1 MTTRTTHHLLV
12 FLLGFLSLGALG
24 GGGLLVLAP
33 GGQLLRMPL
42 SLLAG
47 SLFNS
52 FLGPGLVLFFVLGVA
67 PGWLAVALVT
77 KPPSRLA
84 ERLNC
89 FADMHWAWTG
99 SVYVAFALVG
109 WLQLEMIFIRAA
121 TWLHAFYMGLA
132 LAILFVALLP
142 KVRRLYRVPRGSFSR
157 KKT

>member
-1 MTTRTTHHLLV
+1 MTARATRNLLV
-12 FLLGFLSLGALG
+12 FLLDFLSLGALG
-24 GGGLLVLAP
+24 GGGALAASP
-33 GGQLLRMPL
+33 GGQLLGMPL

-47 SLFNS
+47 SPFRD
-52 FLGPGLVLFFVLGVA
+52 FLVPGLVLFFMLGVG
-67 PGWLAVALVT
+67 PSLLAVALVR
-77 KPPSRLA
+77 KPASRLA

-99 SVYVAFALVG
+99 SICVAFVLVG

-142 KVRRLYRVPRGSFSR
+142 KCRRLYQKPRGISA
-157 KKT
+157 